1 MDTLDN
7 PMDQRPGEKY
17 SEYLKRLEEASKR
30 KAERD
35 PGGYMSTRN
44 ADGSS
49 RGGAAE
55 MFENYGFF

>member
-1 MDTLDN
+1 MLTDDGPYN
-7 PMDQRPGEKY
+7 QRPGEKY
-17 SEYLKRLEEASKR
+17 SDYLKRLEELNRQKNLRA
-30 KAERD
+30 

-55 MFENYGFF
+55 MFEKYGFF